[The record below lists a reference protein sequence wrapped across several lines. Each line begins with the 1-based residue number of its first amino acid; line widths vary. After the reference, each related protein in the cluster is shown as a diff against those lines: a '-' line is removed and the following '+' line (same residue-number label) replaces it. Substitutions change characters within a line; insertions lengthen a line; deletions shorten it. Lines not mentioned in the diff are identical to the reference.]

1 MKQYLFILGLF
12 VTLTSV
18 ISSCKEDP
26 FDALREDELAAL
38 NTYITANDLEN
49 TKDDA
54 TGIYFKLLETSS
66 DTTQIRSGY
75 RANLHFNFTLI
86 DGTALPYLTTEDKY
100 GHNYDVFAFYV
111 DATNVSSDNYIQQ
124 IAGLHRALKKMKVGE
139 KAFIVIPSELA
150 FKALDKSI
158 IGISRFSTL
167 LATVTVVSALTPE
180 QLQDL

>member
-1 MKQYLFILGLF
+1 
-12 VTLTSV
+12 
-18 ISSCKEDP
+18 
-26 FDALREDELAAL
+26 
-38 NTYITANDLEN
+38 
-49 TKDDA
+49 
-54 TGIYFKLLETSS
+54 
-66 DTTQIRSGY
+66 
-75 RANLHFNFTLI
+75 
-86 DGTALPYLTTEDKY
+86 LPYLTTEDKY

-139 KAFIVIPSELA
+139 KAFVVIPSELA